1 METVWMGNY
10 YDYRAAFFSDVMYS
24 NNVPGKEG
32 ALLYR
37 DPARALQ
44 MALLYQVL
52 ENRAFHETSL
62 TSPRVCQRYKRFDQ
76 ASYATQNAT
85 FYNVFAADAV
95 RVGRYKV
102 PQVSLFASFAC
113 PRVPRPGL
121 TLTWPCRATASWS
134 CASPTR

>member
-52 ENRAFHETSL
+52 PCKSRLPRNLFYFFSCLSAVQEVRPSL
-62 TSPRVCQRYKRFDQ
+62 VRHPKRHVLQRLRGRRRPCRPVQSPAGEPLR
-76 ASYATQNAT
+76 
-85 FYNVFAADAV
+85 
-95 RVGRYKV
+95 
-102 PQVSLFASFAC
+102 LFASFAC
-113 PRVPRPGL
+113 PRVLPAP
-121 TLTWPCRATASWS
+121 AS
-134 CASPTR
+134 R

>member
-1 METVWMGNY
+1 MRLRCMQTDSPDLLLHPSQQWAPWMETVWMGNY

-52 ENRAFHETSL
+52 
-62 TSPRVCQRYKRFDQ
+62 P
-76 ASYATQNAT
+76 
-85 FYNVFAADAV
+85 
-95 RVGRYKV
+95 
-102 PQVSLFASFAC
+102 
-113 PRVPRPGL
+113 
-121 TLTWPCRATASWS
+121 
-134 CASPTR
+134 